1 MKINEI
7 NNIEN
12 SEMLGLNEN
21 NVSPMVVES
30 KSSIK
35 LIKNTKGY
43 NYEIKVVQGITREE
57 LDLLRQEAIYQAEQ
71 LNKWETLQNE
81 LYN

>member
-43 NYEIKVVQGITREE
+43 NYEIKVVQGVTREE
-57 LDLLRQEAIYQAEQ
+57 LDLLRQEVIYQAEQ

-81 LYN
+81 N

>member
-1 MKINEI
+1 MKFNEL
-7 NNIEN
+7 NQEEN
-12 SEMLGLNEN
+12 EFSNSN

-30 KSSIK
+30 KSSVK

-43 NYEIKVVQGITREE
+43 NYDIKVVQGVTREE

-71 LNKWETLQNE
+71 LNKWGTLQNV
-81 LYN
+81 N

>member
-30 KSSIK
+30 KSSVK

-43 NYEIKVVQGITREE
+43 NYEIKVVQGVTREE
-57 LDLLRQEAIYQAEQ
+57 LDLLRQEMIYQAEQ

-81 LYN
+81 N

>member
-21 NVSPMVVES
+21 NVSPMVIES
-30 KSSIK
+30 KSSVK

-43 NYEIKVVQGITREE
+43 NYEIKVVQGVTREE
-57 LDLLRQEAIYQAEQ
+57 LDLIRQEAIYQAEQ
-71 LNKWETLQNE
+71 LNKWGTLQNV
-81 LYN
+81 N

>member
-43 NYEIKVVQGITREE
+43 NYEIKVVQGVTREE
-57 LDLLRQEAIYQAEQ
+57 LDLLRQEVIYQAEQ

-81 LYN
+81 D